1 MIFLLIFF
9 DKDGPHTQKKSISIS
24 TNASSIARF
33 AIKKETCLS
42 CKCVI
47 DTINSAVCLNCKPNE
62 SQIYQNLIREQ
73 SILESKFS
81 RLWAHCQRC
90 QGSLHQKVICTN
102 KDCSIFY
109 MRITTRK
116 NLQTSSQRLDRF
128 GELKW

>member
-1 MIFLLIFF
+1 LIFLLIFF
-9 DKDGPHTQKKSISIS
+9 DKDGPHTQKKSILIS

-81 RLWAHCQRC
+81 RLWAHCQRT
-90 QGSLHQKVICTN
+90 SN
-102 KDCSIFY
+102 SIINFHLFLY
-109 MRITTRK
+109 QLYKLYFIVYLP
-116 NLQTSSQRLDRF
+116 NPIDS
-128 GELKW
+128 